1 MRSDGRDNLLVS
13 LMLAGGFVIPEVTV
27 MFGERLLR
35 GNRTVKVSAD
45 SLRAFDSPNFP
56 PLATI
61 GINIDG
67 KRNHGAI

>member
-1 MRSDGRDNLLVS
+1 MVFGNR
-13 LMLAGGFVIPEVTV
+13 LM
-27 MFGERLLR
+27 R

-45 SLRAFDSPNFP
+45 SLRAFDTPNCP

-67 KRNHGAI
+67 TVTTAVHSDQSYHLNIYRCLQVI